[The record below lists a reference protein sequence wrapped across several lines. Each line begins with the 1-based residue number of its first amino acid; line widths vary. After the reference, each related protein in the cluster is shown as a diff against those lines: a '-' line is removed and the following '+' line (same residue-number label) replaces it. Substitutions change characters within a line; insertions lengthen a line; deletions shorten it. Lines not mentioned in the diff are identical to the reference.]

1 MADSTTQAAKPTAL
15 TDDERKRL
23 TKLLGPA
30 QAGDKKAL
38 AELRPLVEH
47 QASRVE
53 LVDFTAATGE
63 LTLAVEGGCPD
74 CDMPAAALLQGMA
87 VHLRL
92 RVPEVR
98 SVRAADPHT
107 PDNG

>member
-1 MADSTTQAAKPTAL
+1 MGVFGRMGGRQGSGEIEARIRA
-15 TDDERKRL
+15 
-23 TKLLGPA
+23 
-30 QAGDKKAL
+30 AL

-53 LVDFTAATGE
+53 LIEFAPATGVV
-63 LTLAVEGGCPD
+63 TLAVEGGCPD

-87 VHLRL
+87 AHLRL

-98 SVRAADPHT
+98 AVRAADPHT
-107 PDNG
+107 SDNG

>member
-1 MADSTTQAAKPTAL
+1 MGVFGRIAGRQAS
-15 TDDERKRL
+15 DDVEARIR
-23 TKLLGPA
+23 A
-30 QAGDKKAL
+30 AL

-53 LVDFTAATGE
+53 LVEFSATTG
-63 LTLAVEGGCPD
+63 LATLAVEGGCPD

-98 SVRAADPHT
+98 DVRAADPHT

>member
-1 MADSTTQAAKPTAL
+1 MGVFGRKAGRQG
-15 TDDERKRL
+15 DDVEARIR
-23 TKLLGPA
+23 A
-30 QAGDKKAL
+30 AL

-53 LVDFTAATGE
+53 LVDFAVGTGVAT
-63 LTLAVEGGCPD
+63 LVVEGGCPD
-74 CDMPAAALLQGMA
+74 CEMPAAALLQGMA
-87 VHLRL
+87 AHLRL

-98 SVRAADPHT
+98 TVRAADPQT